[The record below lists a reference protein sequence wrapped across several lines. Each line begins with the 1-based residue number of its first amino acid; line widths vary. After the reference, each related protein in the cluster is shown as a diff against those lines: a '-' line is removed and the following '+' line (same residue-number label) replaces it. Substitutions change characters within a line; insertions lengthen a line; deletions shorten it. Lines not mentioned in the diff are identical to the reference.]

1 MIRKA
6 IRNTLIIAIFLLAPI
21 GANAAFWIITDT
33 VQNGTAYTP
42 GFGSP
47 GGATLGFVGWFTN
60 GVSGGGNH
68 NIVGAGAYAPGFGQ
82 GTDGLGTGAP
92 TLGLVGWFT
101 MGTSGGD
108 NQNIVGAGA
117 SAPGYACYG
126 LTVSGDTTCAAV
138 PTPEIWSATTVSFS
152 GSINDDLSFMDL
164 SWTGQS
170 GIEIPFG
177 SNSLFTSTINSGSYD
192 ENGNISGG
200 VDAGAGYDADG
211 FSCWNN
217 PLNGLPGPPDVC
229 GNGTGVA
236 EPAPVEGGLTKASRE
251 LPAGLVGFTDNMDGT
266 ITIDLWD
273 STYTDC
279 ANDGGCTPGSN
290 SSDVFA
296 QWRVNATVIPV
307 PAAIWLFGSALGL
320 LGWLRRKTA

>member
-6 IRNTLIIAIFLLAPI
+6 IPNTLIIAIFLLAPI
-21 GANAAFWIITDT
+21 GANAAFWTITGT
-33 VQNGTAYTP
+33 VQNGTD
-42 GFGSP
+42 
-47 GGATLGFVGWFTN
+47 
-60 GVSGGGNH
+60 
-68 NIVGAGAYAPGFGQ
+68 YAPGFGI

-101 MGTSGGD
+101 IGTGGGG

-138 PTPEIWSATTVSFS
+138 PTAEIWNPTPVVFS

-170 GIEIPFG
+170 GSEIPFG
-177 SNSLFTSTINSGSYD
+177 IGQSLFTSTINSGSYD
-192 ENGNISGG
+192 ETGAISGG

-217 PLNGLPGPPDVC
+217 PLNGLPGPPDFC
-229 GNGTGVA
+229 GNGTGVTTTVPPGGGQTKA
-236 EPAPVEGGLTKASRE
+236 NRELSAGLT
-251 LPAGLVGFTDNMDGT
+251 GFGGFTDNMDGT

-279 ANDGGCTPGSN
+279 ANDSGCTPGSN

-296 QWRVNATVIPV
+296 QWRVNAIQVVPI

-320 LGWLRRKTA
+320 LGWMRRKTA

>member
-1 MIRKA
+1 MVRKA

-33 VQNGTAYTP
+33 LQNGTAYT
-42 GFGSP
+42 
-47 GGATLGFVGWFTN
+47 
-60 GVSGGGNH
+60 
-68 NIVGAGAYAPGFGQ
+68 PGFGQ

-101 MGTSGGD
+101 RSTGGA
-108 NQNIVGAGA
+108 NFNIVGAGA

-126 LTVSGDTTCAAV
+126 LTVNGDTTCAAV
-138 PTPEIWSATTVSFS
+138 PTSEIWNPIPVVFS

-177 SNSLFTSTINSGSYD
+177 IGQSLFTSTVNSGSYD
-192 ENGNISGG
+192 ANGNISGG
-200 VDAGAGYDADG
+200 VDLGAGYDADG

-217 PLNGLPGPPDVC
+217 PLNGLPGPPDFC

-236 EPAPVEGGLTKASRE
+236 EPPPPPTSAATKAFLELSAGLT
-251 LPAGLVGFTDNMDGT
+251 GFGGFTNNMDGT

-279 ANDGGCTPGSN
+279 INDSGCTPGSA

-296 QWRVNATVIPV
+296 QWRVNAIQVVPV
-307 PAAIWLFGSALGL
+307 PAAIWLFASALGL
-320 LGWLRRKTA
+320 LGWLRRQTA